1 MGQKT
6 NPIGMRLGVIRSWN
20 SKWFAPMGSKQY
32 RDSLLEDLK
41 IREYTQKRFD
51 NADVS
56 QVEIIRSPKRVTINI
71 YTARPGMVIGK
82 SGVEIE
88 QFKKELEYI
97 TKKEVQLNVLEV
109 RKPELDAYLVAKNI
123 ARQLEGRINHR
134 RAMKRA
140 ITSAIRMGARGIKI
154 RCSGRLGGAEIAHPE
169 EYKDG
174 RVPTHTLRADIDFAK
189 LTSFTTY
196 GTIGI
201 KVWIYKG
208 DILGGMHE
216 YWERALDKNYQ
227 KERRSRPGFG
237 KRREGGRRDNR
248 RDSRRNKPKGN
259 R

>member
-32 RDSLLEDLK
+32 RENLLEDLK
-41 IREYTQKRFD
+41 IREYTHKRFD

-56 QVEIIRSPKRVTINI
+56 QIEIIRSPKRITINI

-97 TKKEVQLNVLEV
+97 TQKEVQLNVLEI

-140 ITSAIRMGARGIKI
+140 ITSAMRMGAKGIKI

-174 RVPTHTLRADIDFAK
+174 RVPTHTLRADIDFAQV
-189 LTSFTTY
+189 TSFTTY
-196 GTIGI
+196 GTIGV

-216 YWERALDKNYQ
+216 YWEKALSKEYG
-227 KERRSRPGFG
+227 KERRGKPSFT
-237 KRREGGRRDNR
+237 KRREGSRRSR
-248 RDSRRNKPKGN
+248 RRNKPDKK
-259 R
+259 

>member
-1 MGQKT
+1 LGQKT

-32 RDSLLEDLK
+32 RENLLEDLK
-41 IREYTQKRFD
+41 IRDYTHKRFD

-56 QVEIIRSPKRVTINI
+56 QIEIIRSPKRITINI

-97 TKKEVQLNVLEV
+97 TQKEVQLNVLEI

-140 ITSAIRMGARGIKI
+140 ITSAMRMGAKGIKI

-174 RVPTHTLRADIDFAK
+174 RVPTHTLRADIDFAQV
-189 LTSFTTY
+189 TSFTTY
-196 GTIGI
+196 GTIGV

-216 YWERALDKNYQ
+216 YWEKALSKEYG
-227 KERRSRPGFG
+227 KERRRKPDFSR
-237 KRREGGRRDNR
+237 RRESSRRSR
-248 RDSRRNKPKGN
+248 RRNKPDKK
-259 R
+259 